1 MNKKK
6 YITIMVIL
14 SIVFLVSVGFIV
26 KNHLDS
32 TKQQELYSD
41 LIEVV
46 ETEPEE
52 DEEPLVYDEDESFL
66 LDYQELYLQN
76 NDMVGW
82 IKVEDTQ
89 INYPVMQ
96 SKNEPDF
103 YLKHKFDKTYSV
115 YGCPYVQENCD
126 TEKPSD
132 NLIIYGHHM
141 NDGSMFAGLMK
152 YADKDFYDNHKIIT
166 FDSLT
171 KHREYEVVAVFRTV
185 AYSNEGFK
193 YHQFVD
199 AENEKEYTEYIEKCK
214 DLSIYDTG
222 VGAAYGD
229 KLITIS
235 TCEYSRNNG
244 RFVVV
249 AKLKTE

>member
-14 SIVFLVSVGFIV
+14 SLVLLVSIGFIV
-26 KNHLDS
+26 KNYLDS
-32 TKQQELYSD
+32 TKQQELYND

-89 INYPVMQ
+89 INYPVVQ
-96 SKNEPDF
+96 SKEEPNF

-152 YADKDFYDNHKIIT
+152 YGDKGFYENHKTIT

-171 KHREYEVVAVFRTV
+171 QHREYEVVAAFRTV

-199 AENEKEYTEYIEKCK
+199 AENEKEYTDYIEQCK
-214 DLSIYDTG
+214 ELSIYDTG
-222 VGAAYGD
+222 ISAAYGD
-229 KLITIS
+229 KLITLS